1 MAFKLQRYATTP
13 ILTPD
18 PSSVWENYN
27 VFNPSVIYHNG
38 LFHMHYR
45 AQGMDWI
52 SRIGY
57 AVSADGVHWNRLREP
72 VLKPEFDYES
82 RGVED
87 PRVTLIDDVFY
98 MAYTAFGPYREGNEV
113 AGGNVL
119 PMIARSTNLI
129 TWERLAPI
137 VRGEDNKDHLLF
149 PRKLNSRYI
158 AFHRR
163 RPFVWIARS
172 NDLLT
177 WPAQEMASVFGPREG
192 NWWDN
197 TSVGSNGVPI
207 ETEHG
212 WLCFYHAY
220 DTHGVY
226 RLGVLLADRN
236 DPAKILSRPGAP
248 ILWPEELWET
258 KGDVPNVVFSN
269 ANILVGDTVYVYYG
283 GADHVIGL
291 ATCKL
296 ADLLDF
302 VLNG

>member
-1 MAFKLQRYATTP
+1 MTFSLRRYATTP
-13 ILTPD
+13 ILAPD
-18 PSSVWENYN
+18 PSSSWENYN
-27 VFNPSVIYHNG
+27 VFNPSVVYYNG

-87 PRVTLIDDVFY
+87 PRVCRIDDTFY
-98 MAYTAFGPYREGNEV
+98 MTYTAFGPYREGNEV

-119 PMIARSTNLI
+119 PMLARSGNLI
-129 TWERLAPI
+129 TWERMAPL
-137 VRGEDNKDHLLF
+137 VRGEDNKDHFVF
-149 PRKLNSRYI
+149 PRTFNGHYV

-163 RPFVWIARS
+163 RPFVWVAYS
-172 NDLLT
+172 DDLYH
-177 WPAQEMASVFGPREG
+177 WPAHEMKSVFGPRAD

-197 TSVGSNGVPI
+197 NSVGGNGVPI
-207 ETEHG
+207 ETEQG

-220 DTHGVY
+220 DQRNVY
-226 RLGVLLADRN
+226 RLGVLLLDRD
-236 DPAKILSRPGAP
+236 DPTKVLRRPSEP
-248 ILWPEELWET
+248 IFWPEELWET

-269 ANILVGDTVYVYYG
+269 ANILVGDTVYVFYG

-296 ADLLDF
+296 ADLLNF
-302 VLNG
+302 VLNA